1 MKNLMTGLDSFKN
14 ITNLLFG
21 IMITIIAFFIQRE
34 LSRINTS
41 LENLQTLMQQQ
52 LVVNAKTEGKL
63 DLLDMRLKDHI
74 NSTIKK

>member
-1 MKNLMTGLDSFKN
+1 MTGLDSFKN